1 MSNNNIV
8 KIIEN
13 EISLSK
19 VLVISFP
26 SSVDMKLLFTPKLE
40 NLSLVKFENNVSINL
55 VNPQFQEFYETW
67 ILAVETKFKEY
78 SNKENLVEKFNIEI
92 KGLINIGK
100 KSAEISLNAARG
112 LFGELLEL
120 KKMILSDLDKASDKV
135 KSWHRPAPANHDFDL
150 INKTL
155 EIKTISRS
163 STTIKISTEF
173 QLEALEG
180 VPLFLKVYRI
190 DHVEKSNIDSLGE
203 IYSDI
208 MQLLSPEIAIEF
220 QMKCADDE
228 FNKYLG
234 SDFNKLNFKFNV
246 LEEFE
251 FHVDQ
256 DHFPRLKR
264 NNLHS
269 GVSKVSYR
277 IDLSS
282 MLEFKINNLN

>member
-1 MSNNNIV
+1 MGYNKMV

-26 SSVDMKLLFTPKLE
+26 KSVDMKLLFTPKLE
-40 NLSLVKFENNVSINL
+40 NLSLVKFENNVSVNL
-55 VNPQFQEFYETW
+55 INPQFQEFYETW
-67 ILAVETKFKEY
+67 IVAVENKFKDFTSED
-78 SNKENLVEKFNIEI
+78 NLVEKFNTEI
-92 KGLINIGK
+92 KGLIYIGK

-112 LFGELLEL
+112 LYGELLEL
-120 KKMILSDLDKASDKV
+120 KKMIILDLDKASEKIR
-135 KSWHRPAPANHDFDL
+135 SWHRPAPANHDFDL
-150 INKTL
+150 VDKTV
-155 EIKTISRS
+155 EIKTISRTS
-163 STTIKISTEF
+163 STVKISTEF

-180 VPLFLKVYRI
+180 IQLYLKVYRI
-190 DHVEKSNIDSLGE
+190 DHVEKSNIDSLGDLYNV
-203 IYSDI
+203 IL
-208 MQLLSPEIAIEF
+208 QLLAPQDAIEF

-234 SDFNKLNFKFNV
+234 PDYNKLNYKFNV

-251 FHVDQ
+251 FLVDQ

-264 NNLHS
+264 NELNPAI
-269 GVSKVSYR
+269 SKVTYQ

-282 MLEFKINNLN
+282 MLEFNINNLN

>member
-1 MSNNNIV
+1 MGNNKIV

-26 SSVDMKLLFTPKLE
+26 KSVDMKLLFTPKLE

-55 VNPQFQEFYETW
+55 INPQFQEFYETW
-67 ILAVETKFKEY
+67 ILAVENKFKEY
-78 SNKENLVEKFNIEI
+78 SNEDNLVEKFNTEI

-100 KSAEISLNAARG
+100 KSTEISLNAARG
-112 LFGELLEL
+112 LYGELLEL
-120 KKMILSDLDKASDKV
+120 KKMILADLDKASEKV
-135 KSWHRPAPANHDFDL
+135 RSWHRPAPANHDFDL
-150 INKTL
+150 ISKTV
-155 EIKTISRS
+155 EIKTISRT
-163 STTIKISTEF
+163 STTVKISTEF

-180 VPLFLKVYRI
+180 MQLILKVYRI
-190 DHVEKSNIDSLGE
+190 DHVEKSNVDSLGDL
-203 IYSDI
+203 YNDI
-208 MQLLSPEIAIEF
+208 LKILLPEIGVEF

-234 SDFNKLNFKFNV
+234 PDYNKLNYKFNV

-251 FHVDQ
+251 FNVEQ
-256 DHFPRLKR
+256 EHFPRLKR
-264 NNLHS
+264 NQLHS
-269 GVSKVSYR
+269 GVSKVTYQ